1 MLSYAADLR
10 YQSRGGNTTIND
22 VRCADRLKEF
32 GVLERSSGDD
42 GRKSREFRKLDSW
55 TIDATRKFLFRLVSM
70 LSQLTILA
78 NGTGSTKD
86 KNGISTILSFAFGSY
101 RRDQSKT
108 SRLFIVKTDV
118 RCREGDGQSSRFIV
132 RNIGRNLTDIHMS
145 DFSRKEGRWSTFATV
160 EAKASAYCWNPP

>member
-1 MLSYAADLR
+1 MLSYATDLR
-10 YQSRGGNTTIND
+10 YQSRGGNATIND

-42 GRKSREFRKLDSW
+42 RRKSGEFRELNSW
-55 TIDATRKFLFRLVSM
+55 TVGATGKFLFRQAVF
-70 LSQLTILA
+70 QLTILA

-108 SRLFIVKTDV
+108 SRLFIVKPDV
-118 RCREGDGQSSRFIV
+118 RCREGDGKSSSFV
-132 RNIGRNLTDIHMS
+132 VWNIGRNLTDIRMS
-145 DFSRKEGRWSTFATV
+145 NFSGKEETWSTFATV